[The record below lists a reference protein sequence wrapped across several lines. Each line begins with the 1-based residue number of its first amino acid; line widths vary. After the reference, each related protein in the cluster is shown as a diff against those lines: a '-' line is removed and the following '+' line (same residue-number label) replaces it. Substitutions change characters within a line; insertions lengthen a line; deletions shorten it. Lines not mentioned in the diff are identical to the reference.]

1 MKFIRYSLEF
11 FRDYCDK
18 NQYRQF
24 FKSISSTLD
33 HFGLFNDI
41 CVSITRIEG
50 LTEGD
55 QTLLFALGWL
65 KAERQRVR
73 SLCEK
78 SVKKLI
84 QNELAWKI

>member
-1 MKFIRYSLEF
+1 MRYSLEF

-18 NQYRQF
+18 KQYRKF
-24 FKSISSTLD
+24 FKSISITLD

-41 CVSITRIEG
+41 CVSISRIEG

-55 QTLLFALGWL
+55 PTLLFALGWL

-78 SVKKLI
+78 SIKKLI
-84 QNELAWKI
+84 QSELAWKI